1 MAALRRI
8 VSRFGIHIVAV
19 LGGFGIVLAFILVQD
34 QREVLAQQAYTSAR
48 QETLDALTHARALG
62 MTSAEVSDLVRQ
74 DETVVQATAPQG
86 SAPFNQERI
95 GFFNRARDDEIGI
108 RLILQDR
115 ESGLLGQTRT
125 AAQEGVVR
133 FVSDLSRAEQIG
145 VDPQP
150 VAELRPQAASLSRVL
165 NQAGTIGDYRDVS
178 AQLKRPAGRLAL
190 LIADQQNANAV
201 TAQFAQKIAA
211 VDHGDAA
218 LARKTAM
225 DALATV
231 RDDLQTASVFQLDVS
246 VIQGRV
252 DRLETQLRGALA
264 VAALEQIG
272 GSLQARG
279 QELEQTMNATVPAKA
294 LVISLKE
301 QVLRAYLHGK
311 PIWWTYITTGR
322 PGLET
327 DPGNFRVYS
336 KQAPFTMHSPWPKGS
351 PYWYPDTPV
360 KTVMWFNGGAG
371 IHDSSWRAYYGPGTE
386 FPHYDPFGDDNGSHG
401 CVNIPPRN
409 MPWLWSW
416 TPVGTPVI
424 VY

>member
-1 MAALRRI
+1 MAALRNL
-8 VSRFGIHIVAV
+8 VSRFGIHIAGVV
-19 LGGFGIVLAFILVQD
+19 GGFLIVLAIVLVQD
-34 QREVLAQQAYTSAR
+34 QREVSAQQGYASAR
-48 QETLDALTHARALG
+48 QETLDQLNHARALG
-62 MTSAEVSDLVRQ
+62 MTASEVSDLVRQ
-74 DETVVQATAPQG
+74 DQTVAQG
-86 SAPFNQERI
+86 SAPSGTAPFNQARI
-95 GFFNRARDDEIGI
+95 DFFSRARDDELAIQ
-108 RLILQDR
+108 LLLQDR
-115 ESGLLGQTRT
+115 ESGLLDQTRS
-125 AAQEGVVR
+125 AAQDGVVR
-133 FVSDLSRAEQIG
+133 FITDLARAEQIG

-150 VAELRPQAASLSRVL
+150 VDQLRPQAAALSRAL
-165 NQAGTIGDYRDVS
+165 NQADSIGDYRDVS
-178 AQLKRPAGRLAL
+178 AQLKRPAGQLAL

-201 TAQFAQKIAA
+201 VAQYAQQIAA
-211 VDHGDAA
+211 IDHGDATVARQTAMAA
-218 LARKTAM
+218 LAS
-225 DALATV
+225 V
-231 RDDLQTASVFQLDVS
+231 RDDLQTASVFQIDVS
-246 VIQGRV
+246 VIQVRV
-252 DRLETQLRGALA
+252 DRLQTQLAGALS

-272 GSLQARG
+272 GGLQARG
-279 QELEQTMNATVPAKA
+279 QELEQAMNASVPEKA

-301 QVLRAYLHGK
+301 QVLRAYSHGK

-336 KQAPFTMHSPWPKGS
+336 KQSPFTMHSPWPKGS